1 MISEELKKIKSF
13 GSSMESSVTPEDIA
27 DKEKELGFTLPQALQ
42 ELYLTFHPDDPAF
55 TEKGNLIPLEELKI
69 YKRVYWTDT
78 IITILPF
85 CRHERYG
92 YGFEVSRYHKSKDM
106 MGNNDLEDPEMWG
119 LYVSPKTRKEE
130 KHLEGHEVPCNQS
143 KLSRWIVEWLGYQ
156 QTLAQPSVVAVNR
169 DKAANYWKRMRGF
182 FPDTFYHI
190 PIEQLSTHRTNF
202 EVNFVEEPSRL
213 LCGSVLYSRTAY
225 FGGKT
230 DKELEQLMKQ
240 MGFKYVWIKSQ
251 DGHPIFNSAPP
262 QPPRKRELK
271 SITPV
276 LQFLCEF
283 AGIEGKGAK
292 EESIARA
299 EERLG
304 ASLPL
309 PMAEFYRYLPGRF
322 YRSYN
327 VVRPLSGL
335 KQTKDGKLN
344 FLEENQ
350 AVYHWAAELNS
361 PFLYRRAND
370 GVAEWS
376 AHGILDGFL
385 AAEFLW
391 ALACDEKL
399 DLVLWEFPD
408 FEPAMLSEGGKLNPY
423 LSPIAGITDRIAAG
437 NTRMLYQAMDGQ
449 AVGLYDSEEC
459 TFWFVTKDEA
469 AQEGLEALFDIESGS
484 QQLFADN
491 SL

>member
-1 MISEELKKIKSF
+1 MIIEELQKIKSF
-13 GSSMESSVTPEDIA
+13 GSDIKSTVTPEDIA
-27 DKEKELGFTLPQALQ
+27 VKEAELGFALPQALQ
-42 ELYLTFHPDDPAF
+42 ELYLTFHPDDLAF
-55 TEKGNLIPLEELKI
+55 SDKGNLIPFEELKV
-69 YKRVYWTDT
+69 YKRIFWTDT
-78 IITILPF
+78 VITLLPF

-92 YGFEVSRYHKSKDM
+92 YGFEVSRYHKSKDIM
-106 MGNNDLEDPEMWG
+106 SNNDSEDPQMWG
-119 LYVSPKTRKEE
+119 LYVSPKTKKEE
-130 KHLEGHEVPCNQS
+130 KHLEGREVPCHQS
-143 KLSRWIVEWLGYQ
+143 GLSQWIVEWLGYQ
-156 QTLAQPSVVAVNR
+156 QTLAQPSVVVVNR
-169 DKAANYWKRMRGF
+169 DKVENYWKRMREF
-182 FPDTFYHI
+182 FPDTFYYV
-190 PIEQLSTHRTNF
+190 PTEQLSIRRTNF

-213 LCGSVLYSRTAY
+213 LCGSILYSETAY

-262 QPPRKRELK
+262 EPPQKRELK

-292 EESIARA
+292 EESINRA
-299 EERLG
+299 EARLG

-309 PMAEFYRYLPGRF
+309 PMAEFYRYLPSKF
-322 YRSYN
+322 YYSYN
-327 VVRPLSGL
+327 TVRPLSGL

-350 AVYHWAAELNS
+350 AVYHWAAECNS

-370 GVAEWS
+370 GVAEWG
-376 AHGILDGFL
+376 AYGILDGFL

-399 DLVLWEFPD
+399 NLILWEFPD
-408 FEPAMLSEGGKLNPY
+408 FEPAMLSEGGKLKPY
-423 LSPIAGITDRIAAG
+423 LSPIAGITDQIAAG
-437 NTRMLYQAMDGQ
+437 NTRTLYQAMDGQ

-469 AQEGLEALFDIESGS
+469 AQERLEALFDI
-484 QQLFADN
+484 
-491 SL
+491 

>member
-13 GSSMESSVTPEDIA
+13 GSHMESSVTPQDIA
-27 DKEKELGFTLPQALQ
+27 NKEAELGFTLPQALK

-55 TEKGNLIPLEELKI
+55 SGKGNLIPFEELKI
-69 YKRVYWTDT
+69 YKRIYWTDT
-78 IITILPF
+78 VITILPF

-92 YGFEVSRYHKSKDM
+92 YGFEVSRYHKSKDIM
-106 MGNNDLEDPEMWG
+106 SSDNPEDPQMWG
-119 LYVSPKTRKEE
+119 LYVSPETRKEE
-130 KHLEGHEVPCNQS
+130 KHLAGHEVPCNQS
-143 KLSRWIVEWLGYQ
+143 NLSRWIVEWLGYQ
-156 QTLAQPSVVAVNR
+156 QTLAQPSVIAVNR
-169 DKAANYWKRMRGF
+169 DKMADFWKRLRELSLNA
-182 FPDTFYHI
+182 FYHI
-190 PIEQLSTHRTNF
+190 PLEQLSSVRINF
-202 EVNFVEEPSRL
+202 NVNFMEEPFQL
-213 LCGSVLYSRTAY
+213 LCGYILYSETAY

-230 DKELEQLMKQ
+230 DKELEQLMKR

-262 QPPRKRELK
+262 SPPQERELE
-271 SITPV
+271 SIAPV
-276 LQFLCEF
+276 LEFLCGF

-292 EESIARA
+292 EESIGRA
-299 EERLG
+299 EVRLG
-304 ASLPL
+304 NPLPL
-309 PMAEFYRYLPGRF
+309 PMAEFYRFLPGKF

-370 GVAEWS
+370 GVSKWNAY
-376 AHGILDGFL
+376 GILDGFL

-391 ALACDEKL
+391 ALACDEAL
-399 DLVLWEFPD
+399 DLILWEFPD
-408 FEPAMLSEGGKLNPY
+408 FEPAMLLEGGKLHPY

-437 NTRMLYQAMDGQ
+437 NTRILYQAMEGQ

-459 TFWFVTKDEA
+459 TFWFVTKDEP
-469 AQEGLEALFDIESGS
+469 AQERLESLFDI
-484 QQLFADN
+484 
-491 SL
+491 

>member
-92 YGFEVSRYHKSKDM
+92 YGFEVSRYHKSKDT
-106 MGNNDLEDPEMWG
+106 MGSNDLEDPQMWG
-119 LYVSPKTRKEE
+119 LYVLPETRGEE

-143 KLSRWIVEWLGYQ
+143 KLSQWIMEWLGYQ
-156 QTLAQPSVVAVNR
+156 QTLAQPSVAAVNK
-169 DKAANYWKRMRGF
+169 DKAENYWKKMREHL
-182 FPDTFYHI
+182 PDTFYHV
-190 PIEQLSTHRTNF
+190 PLEQLSSHRTNF
-202 EVNFVEEPSRL
+202 SVNFVEESSRF
-213 LCGSVLYSRTAY
+213 LCGSILYSGTAY
-225 FGGKT
+225 FGGRS

-240 MGFKYVWIKSQ
+240 MGFKYVWMKSQ
-251 DGHPIFNSAPP
+251 DGHPVFNSAPP
-262 QPPRKRELK
+262 QPPQERELK
-271 SITPV
+271 SIAPV
-276 LQFLCEF
+276 LQFLCKF

-292 EESIARA
+292 EESIRRA
-299 EERLG
+299 EARLG
-304 ASLPL
+304 VSLPL
-309 PMAEFYRYLPGRF
+309 PLEEFYRCLPSRF
-322 YRSYN
+322 YCSYN
-327 VVRPLSGL
+327 TIRPLSSL

-344 FLEENQ
+344 FLTENQ
-350 AVYHWAAELNS
+350 AVYHWAARLNS

-370 GVAEWS
+370 GVGQWNAY
-376 AHGILDGFL
+376 GILDGFL

-399 DLVLWEFPD
+399 NLILWEFPD
-408 FEPAMLSEGGKLNPY
+408 FEPSMLSEGGKLSPY
-423 LSPIAGITDRIAAG
+423 LSSIADITDQIAAG
-437 NTRMLYQAMDGQ
+437 NTRRLYQAMNGQ
-449 AVGLYDSEEC
+449 AVGLYDSEES
-459 TFWFVTKDEA
+459 TFWFVANDEA
-469 AQEGLEALFDIESGS
+469 VQEQLETIIDI
-484 QQLFADN
+484 FK
-491 SL
+491 

>member
-1 MISEELKKIKSF
+1 MILKELCKIKSF
-13 GSSMESSVTPEDIA
+13 GSNMKSSVTSEDIA
-27 DKEKELGFTLPQALQ
+27 DKERELGFALPQALK

-55 TEKGNLIPLEELKI
+55 SGKGNLIPFEELKI
-69 YKRVYWTDT
+69 YKRICWTDT
-78 IITILPF
+78 VITILPF

-92 YGFEVSRYHKSKDM
+92 YGFEVSRYHKSKDIM
-106 MGNNDLEDPEMWG
+106 SNDNPEDPQMWG
-119 LYVSPKTRKEE
+119 LYISPETRKEE
-130 KHLEGHEVPCNQS
+130 KHLAGHEVPCNQS
-143 KLSRWIVEWLGYQ
+143 NLSRWIVEWLGYQ
-156 QTLAQPSVVAVNR
+156 QTLAQPSVIAVNR
-169 DKAANYWKRMRGF
+169 DKTENYWKRLREL
-182 FPDTFYHI
+182 PLNAFYHI
-190 PIEQLSTHRTNF
+190 PLEQLSSVRINF
-202 EVNFVEEPSRL
+202 NVNFMEEPFQL
-213 LCGSVLYSRTAY
+213 LCGYILYSKTAC

-262 QPPRKRELK
+262 EPPRERKLI

-309 PMAEFYRYLPGRF
+309 PMEEFYRFLPSKF

-335 KQTKDGKLN
+335 KQTKDGRLN

-370 GVAEWS
+370 GVSQWNAY
-376 AHGILDGFL
+376 GILDGFL

-391 ALACDEKL
+391 ALACDEEL
-399 DLVLWEFPD
+399 DLILWEFPD
-408 FEPAMLSEGGKLNPY
+408 FEPAMLLEGGRLHPY

-437 NTRMLYQAMDGQ
+437 NTRILYQTMEGQ

-459 TFWFVTKDEA
+459 TFWFVTKDEP
-469 AQEGLEALFDIESGS
+469 AQERLESLFDI
-484 QQLFADN
+484 
-491 SL
+491 

>member
-1 MISEELKKIKSF
+1 MIIEELQKIKSF
-13 GSSMESSVTPEDIA
+13 GSDIKSTVTPEDIA
-27 DKEKELGFTLPQALQ
+27 VKEAEMGFAFPQALQ

-55 TEKGNLIPLEELKI
+55 SGKGNLIPFEELKV
-69 YKRVYWTDT
+69 YKRIFWTDT
-78 IITILPF
+78 VITLLPF

-92 YGFEVSRYHKSKDM
+92 YGFEVSRYHKSKDIM
-106 MGNNDLEDPEMWG
+106 SNNDSEDPQMWG
-119 LYVSPKTRKEE
+119 LYVSPKTKKEE

-143 KLSRWIVEWLGYQ
+143 GLSRWIVEWLGYQ
-156 QTLAQPSVVAVNR
+156 QTLAQPSVAVVNR
-169 DKAANYWKRMRGF
+169 DKTANYWKRMREF
-182 FPDTFYHI
+182 FPDTFYYV
-190 PIEQLSTHRTNF
+190 PTEQLSTYRTNF
-202 EVNFVEEPSRL
+202 EVNFVEEPFRFI
-213 LCGSVLYSRTAY
+213 CGSILYSRMAY

-251 DGHPIFNSAPP
+251 DGHPLFNSAPQKPP
-262 QPPRKRELK
+262 QERELK

-283 AGIEGKGAK
+283 AGIERKGAK
-292 EESIARA
+292 EESINRA
-299 EERLG
+299 EARLG

-309 PMAEFYRYLPGRF
+309 PMAEFYRYLPNNF

-327 VVRPLSGL
+327 MVRPLSSL

-350 AVYHWAAELNS
+350 AVYHWAAEINS

-376 AHGILDGFL
+376 AYGILDGFL

-399 DLVLWEFPD
+399 DLILWEFPD
-408 FEPAMLSEGGKLNPY
+408 FEPAMLSEGGKLSPC
-423 LSPIAGITDRIAAG
+423 LFPIAGITDQIAEG
-437 NTRMLYQAMDGQ
+437 NTRKLYQAMDGQ

-469 AQEGLEALFDIESGS
+469 AQERLETLFDI
-484 QQLFADN
+484 
-491 SL
+491 